1 MINRVMRGP
10 TVVRQNRTF
19 WCAAAML
26 VALAVFLST
35 LQTNVNGSEHPYA
48 TDVGEMQNA
57 LPRWGLIHRSGYPL
71 YTATGSLFVTALRLL
86 GIQPAAGAS
95 LFSTLWGVVTVG
107 LLVVLAYDLGASG
120 PAAALGA
127 LTAAFRLP
135 YGLTPHWLNCT
146 RSRWC
151 SLSAPSSLRCASVAL
166 ASDATYC
173 GWLFSS
179 LKA

>member
-71 YTATGSLFVTALRLL
+71 YTATGSLFVTALRPL

-95 LFSTLWGVVTVG
+95 LFSTLWGVAAIG
-107 LLVVLAYDLGASG
+107 LLVVLAYDLGGSG
-120 PAAALGA
+120 PAATLGA
-127 LTAAFRLP
+127 LAAALS
-135 YGLTPHWLNCT
+135 T
-146 RSRWC
+146 
-151 SLSAPSSLRCASVAL
+151 SLWIDSSLAELHTFTLVL
-166 ASDATYC
+166 TIATLIFAVRFGRAGERSAWC
-173 GWLFSS
+173 LCWLR
-179 LKA
+179 